1 MASVRGSFLDVLID
15 GEWHKLCATLDE
27 TALTLTANS
36 DGEHGVSAETRTVR
50 VVKHDGNGLGIS
62 IKGGRDN
69 NMPILIRLVVFS
81 LLCDSESVTLQL
93 FSLFPL

>member
-36 DGEHGVSAETRTVR
+36 DGDHGVSAETQRDL
-50 VVKHDGNGLGIS
+50 H
-62 IKGGRDN
+62 GGSHK
-69 NMPILIRLVVFS
+69 ICFVFS
-81 LLCDSESVTLQL
+81 KIFKGMAADLTGQLFVGDAIVAVNGESLCDASHDE
-93 FSLFPL
+93 